1 MKKMTFIL
9 ATLFTLAACSKP
21 ADQLPDPTVAKENF
35 FSKVTRWKDGRTPS
49 VDTVWTLRLF
59 SQNMVDSFARYNGY
73 VYFESTTYKE
83 QGVLWF
89 K

>member
-1 MKKMTFIL
+1 MKKIFLIL
-9 ATLFTLAACSKP
+9 ALLGAMASCSRQ
-21 ADQLPDPTVAKENF
+21 ADQVPPQNNF
-35 FSKVTRWKDGRTPS
+35 FSKVNRWKDGRTPG

-73 VYFESTTYKE
+73 VYFESTTYTE
-83 QGVLWF
+83 QGVLWS